1 MKLSNNAPTLTA
13 LLEECL
19 AEIEAMY
26 YNQLS
31 LGQHIFWYFS
41 HQAHLGDSFVSF
53 LPFILYL
60 GSNLEEKLER
70 ERERRGLKC
79 EKWRKNDYGD
89 KCWSAMLNKNMLCF
103 FFRYQIPRHSCWFK
117 VSYFCLVL
125 WKWKKCES
133 HIYMNLDIYFI
144 RDFDI
149 SH

>member
-1 MKLSNNAPTLTA
+1 MKLSNNAPTLTE

-60 GSNLEEKLER
+60 GSNLEERER
-70 ERERRGLKC
+70 EREREEDYNVKNR
-79 EKWRKNDYGD
+79 EKMTMEINVGRP
-89 KCWSAMLNKNMLCF
+89 CWIKICF
-103 FFRYQIPRHSCWFK
+103 
-117 VSYFCLVL
+117 VSF
-125 WKWKKCES
+125 
-133 HIYMNLDIYFI
+133 LDIKFQDTAADSKFHIFVWFYENEKVW
-144 RDFDI
+144 
-149 SH
+149 